1 MKQVKY
7 ENVSK
12 LLYVINNNF
21 NKIDKLCKLGF
32 PPFLPSS
39 TNLISVQ
46 VICDIISDPF
56 FSILF
61 SF

>member
-21 NKIDKLCKLGF
+21 NKIDKFCKLGF

-39 TNLISVQ
+39 AKFNF
-46 VICDIISDPF
+46 CASD
-56 FSILF
+56 L
-61 SF
+61 

>member
-32 PPFLPSS
+32 PPFLLSS
-39 TNLISVQ
+39 TKFNF
-46 VICDIISDPF
+46 CASD
-56 FSILF
+56 L
-61 SF
+61 